1 MAFNLNDPRFQDKRV
16 WQAFMYS
23 LDREQ
28 IVKQLLLGHGYVA
41 DSYLP
46 KQSWA
51 FDPNVTPIYRYDLA
65 KAKSLMTAAG
75 WTYNSAGIAEK
86 DGKPFKFTLLS
97 STGIVGVNEA
107 IQKAMKDIGMDVD
120 IQLMDF
126 PTFLAKFATEKKFD
140 FITIT
145 ACVQID
151 PDNPLVWGCGL
162 NAYGFCSKQFDD
174 WGTQAS
180 QLNDLEG
187 RKTIYAQM

>member
-1 MAFNLNDPRFQDKRV
+1 VGVRSQRHAHL
-16 WQAFMYS
+16 S
-23 LDREQ
+23 LR
-28 IVKQLLLGHGYVA
+28 
-41 DSYLP
+41 S
-46 KQSWA
+46 
-51 FDPNVTPIYRYDLA
+51 R
-65 KAKSLMTAAG
+65 KSEGIDDQAG
-75 WTYNSAGIAEK
+75 WTYNAQGVAEK

-126 PTFLAKFATEKKFD
+126 PTFLARFATEKKFD

-174 WGTQAS
+174 WGTRPLSSTTCRAARRS
-180 QLNDLEG
+180 IPRCRNSWRTRSPDPFCG
-187 RKTIYAQM
+187 AQTPLSPPTTV